1 MINAQRKEAIFEE
14 LRGIEGE
21 LSPENLCMDG
31 EASPSYVRRR
41 SRELNQA
48 KAKLV
53 AELGFEPTIY
63 DLYPN
68 LRRGPA
74 KA

>member
-1 MINAQRKEAIFEE
+1 MTDTRKAEIMEE
-14 LRGIEGE
+14 LRGIECE

-41 SRELNQA
+41 FQQLTKA

-63 DLYPN
+63 DLYPS
-68 LRRGPA
+68 LRRGPDNA
-74 KA
+74 